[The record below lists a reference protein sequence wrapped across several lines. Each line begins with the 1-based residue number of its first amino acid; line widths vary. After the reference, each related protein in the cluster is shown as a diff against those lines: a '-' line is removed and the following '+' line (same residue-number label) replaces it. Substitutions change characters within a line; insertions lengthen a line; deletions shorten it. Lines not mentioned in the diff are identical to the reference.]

1 MSIDV
6 IEAIRARR
14 SVKEF
19 GSGEVSREALEALL
33 DLVVLAPNHRMTQPW
48 RFVILGAAARRS
60 YGEIKGERRARA
72 VEQTEAAETI
82 RRATVE
88 AIEGLPALVGFVQEL
103 HDDPEVREEDFA
115 TVYMGIQN
123 FLLGALA
130 MGLGT
135 HVKTGAILEAPET
148 REALGIRTGE
158 RLLALVHVGEPAT
171 IPDAKPRTRPSEL
184 TRWLP

>member
-19 GSGEVSREALEALL
+19 GPGSVSREVLESLL

-48 RFVILGAAARRS
+48 QFVILGPEARRS

-72 VEQTEAAETI
+72 VKQEEAAETV
-82 RRATVE
+82 RRATAE

-148 REALGIRTGE
+148 REALGIGEGE
-158 RLLALVHVGEPAT
+158 RLLALVHVGAPST
-171 IPDAKPRTRPSEL
+171 IPHSKPRARPSER